1 MKKLFSLLF
10 IALLFASC
18 SSDDDNDS
26 PPSIVGSWALVEL
39 NAAIPIDLN
48 NDGTADSNI
57 LKELPCF
64 TSNGAFTA
72 DGKFLLTI
80 TNVKAEEVN
89 GVMVYSCDGSVSSS
103 GTYVLNG
110 NQLTTTTDGPEPETT
125 TTTIDLSHEYLK
137 TTMDGGNLGQL
148 KVVFKRI

>member
-1 MKKLFSLLF
+1 MKRLLSILF
-10 IALLFASC
+10 IAVLFASC

-26 PPSIVGSWALVEL
+26 APTIVGSWTLVEL
-39 NAAIPIDLN
+39 NAAIPVDLN
-48 NDGTADSNI
+48 NDGTADTNI

-64 TSNGAFTA
+64 KGNGAFTA

-80 TNVKAEEVN
+80 SSVKAEEVN
-89 GVMVYSCDGSVSSS
+89 GVLVYTCDGSIASS

-125 TTTIDLSHEYLK
+125 TTTIDLTNEYLK
-137 TTMDGGNLGQL
+137 TTMDAGNLGQL
-148 KVVFKRI
+148 KMVFKRD